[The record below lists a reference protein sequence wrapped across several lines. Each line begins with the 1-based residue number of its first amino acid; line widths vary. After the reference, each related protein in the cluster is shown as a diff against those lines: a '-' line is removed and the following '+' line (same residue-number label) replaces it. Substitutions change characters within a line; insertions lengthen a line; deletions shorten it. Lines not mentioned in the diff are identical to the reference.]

1 MLKQERILREA
12 LDWHKRLHADDC
24 SATER
29 AAFRCWQQQ
38 HRFHARAFE
47 WARQHSARTELAAE
61 AFVFFRRPDPQRARR
76 LAALVLFFLGTIVV
90 ATYALRVWLD
100 LQPTNEASVQQS
112 EVLPADA
119 RQHS

>member
-12 LDWHKRLHADDC
+12 VEWHARLRAADC

-38 HRFHARAFE
+38 HRYHARAFE
-47 WARQHSARTELAAE
+47 WAREQSVRSELADE
-61 AFVFFRRPDPQRARR
+61 AFEFFRRSDSQRTRR
-76 LAALVLFFLGTIVV
+76 LAALILFFLGTIVG
-90 ATYALRVWLD
+90 ATYALRAWLD
-100 LQPTNEASVQQS
+100 LSPTPEVSVQQS
-112 EVLPADA
+112 DASSAQA